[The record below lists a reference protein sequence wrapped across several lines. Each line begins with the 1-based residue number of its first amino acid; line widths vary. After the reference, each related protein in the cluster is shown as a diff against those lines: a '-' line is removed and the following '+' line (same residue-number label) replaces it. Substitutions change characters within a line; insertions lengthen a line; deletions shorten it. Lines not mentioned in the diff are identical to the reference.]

1 MLLARPVVGVTL
13 QAMPRAACL
22 ALAGAA
28 FAFATPAYASDSG
41 WAQASTI
48 GRDGLMVAALA
59 VPAVHGDLEGIGRA
73 GLALGAT
80 RLATDGL
87 KSTIH
92 EERPDESNDRSFPS
106 GHTSMSFAAA
116 ATLHKRYGW
125 KYGFPAYAVATF
137 VGAARVKAD
146 KHFVHD
152 VIAGAALGEAAG
164 WLITTRKDAKVQWL
178 PWGNAHGGGATVAV
192 HF

>member
-1 MLLARPVVGVTL
+1 MLLARSTVRRNL
-13 QAMPRAACL
+13 QQMVRSACF
-22 ALAGAA
+22 AFAGAA
-28 FAFATPAYASDSG
+28 LAVATPARASDSG
-41 WAQASTI
+41 WANASTV
-48 GRDGLMVAALA
+48 GRDGLMIAALA
-59 VPAVHGDLEGIGRA
+59 IPAVHGDLEGVGRA

-92 EERPDESNDRSFPS
+92 EERPDESDDRSFPS
-106 GHTSMSFAAA
+106 GHTSMSFASA

-125 KYGFPAYAVATF
+125 KYGVPAYAVATF

-152 VIAGAALGEAAG
+152 VIAGAVLGEAAG
-164 WLITTRKDAKVQWL
+164 WLITTRKDSSVQWL
-178 PWGNAHGGGATVAV
+178 PWGDAHGGGATVAV